1 MMNAEKQFNEALKT
15 CNNMDQVLDV
25 VQKFYALDRP
35 FGIATKIIV
44 IPGVKKILDVVKAEP
59 RTTIIK

>member
-1 MMNAEKQFNEALKT
+1 MSANRQFEEDLKR

-25 VQKFYALDRP
+25 VQKYYALDRP
-35 FGIATKIIV
+35 FGIATKLLV
-44 IPGVKKILDVVKAEP
+44 IAGIKKILDMVKAAP

>member
-1 MMNAEKQFNEALKT
+1 MSANRQFDEDLKR

-25 VQKFYALDRP
+25 VQKYYALDRP
-35 FGIATKIIV
+35 FGIATKLLV
-44 IPGVKKILDVVKAEP
+44 IAGIKKILDMVKAAP